1 MTGRRSNFMKTSRH
15 GSFLSYIRKLSG
27 IILILLLCLTLC
39 GTLTEPV
46 TVNAAAKPVSIT
58 SCKLKGKS
66 RIRVTATTT
75 NTRKINGSRCYLFA
89 LAPGSSRL
97 SSSARPIAS
106 ARKSKKM
113 TFSCRSTQNGTSL
126 LYHSFVIASRNSKG
140 KYSVIST
147 KRYISNPGALASYR
161 YRFPKAISKKGLQ
174 INADML
180 EDAEELN
187 VHNSVI
193 NIDFSQ
199 LIAPPVLQNSAAS
212 YSWKYNGKIY
222 WFVKDSVS
230 YYDRQLQSL
239 KSTSSVNSAVLLLS
253 WRDDLKGLIYPQGRH
268 KGHSFYAWN
277 TTNASARNQLQ
288 ATLNFLAKRYSS
300 TNGKYGRIV
309 NWIVGNEVNNYWT
322 YNYAGSKTLNQ
333 YAKIYADQFR
343 LAYNTLTSVYS
354 NARVYIS
361 LDHLWN
367 TNNVSGTFASR
378 KMLDKFASSLRA
390 GGNISWNLAYH
401 PYSSPLTEPRFWANT
416 NGQLR
421 NSLSSPVINMGNIQ
435 ILTNYIRQK
444 YGSKTRIILSE
455 QGYTSVQN
463 GKNVEKLQAAAIAY
477 SYLISESDN
486 MIDSLIIH
494 RQVDHRAEI
503 SQGLNLGLWTT
514 SASSSSPENA
524 KSKKL
529 SWDIYKYMDTS
540 RSNSAT
546 KSLVSSIG
554 ATSWKQLIPSYN
566 SKLYTKVSCT
576 IGKLTQVNGYKK
588 TGSVSNNWT
597 SYGASSRFNKKD
609 NTFTIYRD
617 TSRNQNISWGYTQS
631 FKKKLNVSSSPRFCT
646 TLRVT
651 GASKNSVQIKIRFF
665 SRKQYF
671 ECTQNIPAGRTVH
684 LSTSLAKWKY
694 RKKITKIQILAQPV
708 KNASWKSGATFE
720 LTAPVLS
727 R

>member
-1 MTGRRSNFMKTSRH
+1 MKTNRY
-15 GSFLSYIRKLSG
+15 GSFLSHMRRLSG
-27 IILILLLCLTLC
+27 CILILLLCLTLC
-39 GTLTEPV
+39 GMLTEPV
-46 TVNAAAKPVSIT
+46 TVNAAARPVSIT

-66 RIRVTATTT
+66 RIRVTATAT
-75 NTRKINGSRCYLFA
+75 NTKKIHGSRCYLFA
-89 LAPGSSRL
+89 LAPGSSSL

-126 LYHSFVIASRNSKG
+126 LYHSFAIASRNSRG
-140 KYSVIST
+140 KYTIISS
-147 KRYISNPGALASYR
+147 KRYISNPGALAGYR
-161 YRFPKAISKKGLQ
+161 YRFPKAVSKKGLQ

-199 LIAPPVLQNSAAS
+199 LLAPPVLQNSNYS
-212 YSWKYNGKIY
+212 YSWKYNGKTY

-277 TTNASARNQLQ
+277 TANSSARNQLQ
-288 ATLNFLAKRYSS
+288 ATLNFLARRYSS

-309 NWIVGNEVNNYWT
+309 NWIVGNEVNNYRT

-378 KMLDKFASSLRA
+378 KMLDKFASKLRA

-416 NGQLR
+416 NRQLTK
-421 NSLSSPVINMGNIQ
+421 SLSSPVINMGNIQ

-477 SYLISESDN
+477 SYLLSESNN

-514 SASSSSPENA
+514 SASSSSPEDA

-529 SWDIYKYMDTS
+529 SWSIYKYMDTS
-540 RSNSAT
+540 RSNSTT

-554 ATSWKQLIPSYN
+554 VTSWKQLIPSYS
-566 SKLYTKVSCT
+566 SKLYNKVSCT

-588 TGSVSNNWT
+588 TGSVSNTWI
-597 SYGASSRFNKKD
+597 SYGASGQFSKKG
-609 NTFTIYRD
+609 NNYTVYRD

-651 GASKNSVQIKIRFF
+651 GANKSSVQIKLRFF
-665 SRKQYF
+665 SGKQYF
-671 ECTQNIPAGRTVH
+671 ECTKAIPTDRTVH

-694 RKKITKIQILAQPV
+694 RKKVTKIQILAQPV
-708 KNASWKSGATFE
+708 KGASWKSGAKFK

>member
-1 MTGRRSNFMKTSRH
+1 MKIKRY
-15 GSFLSYIRKLSG
+15 GSFLSHMRRLSG
-27 IILILLLCLTLC
+27 CILIILLCLTLC

-58 SCKLKGKS
+58 SCKLKGKN
-66 RIRVTATTT
+66 RIRVTATAT
-75 NTRKINGSRCYLFA
+75 NTKKIHGSRCYLFA
-89 LAPGSSRL
+89 LAPGSSNL

-113 TFSCRSTQNGTSL
+113 TFSCRSTQNGISL
-126 LYHSFVIASRNSKG
+126 LYHSFAIASRNSRG
-140 KYSVIST
+140 KYTIISS

-161 YRFPKAISKKGLQ
+161 CRFPKAVSKKGLQ

-199 LIAPPVLQNSAAS
+199 LLAPPVLQNSNYS
-212 YSWKYNGKIY
+212 YSWKYNGRTY

-253 WRDDLKGLIYPQGRH
+253 WRDDLKGLIYPQGRY

-277 TTNASARNQLQ
+277 TVDSSARNQLQ
-288 ATLNFLAKRYSS
+288 ATLNFLARRYSS

-309 NWIVGNEVNNYWT
+309 NWIVGNEVNNYRT

-367 TNNVSGTFASR
+367 TNNVSGTFASK
-378 KMLDKFASSLRA
+378 KMLDKFASKLRA

-416 NGQLR
+416 NRQITK
-421 NSLSSPVINMGNIQ
+421 SLSSPVINMGNIH

-477 SYLISESDN
+477 SYLLSESNN
-486 MIDSLIIH
+486 MIDSIIIH

-514 SASSSSPENA
+514 SASSSSPEDA

-529 SWDIYKYMDTS
+529 SWSIYKYMDTS
-540 RSNSAT
+540 RSNSTT

-554 ATSWKQLIPSYN
+554 VTSWKQLIPSYS
-566 SKLYTKVSCT
+566 SKLYNKVSCT

-588 TGSVSNNWT
+588 TGSVST
-597 SYGASSRFNKKD
+597 SWQPYGASAHFDRHGN
-609 NTFTIYRD
+609 
-617 TSRNQNISWGYTQS
+617 NIS
-631 FKKKLNVSSSPRFCT
+631 R
-646 TLRVT
+646 
-651 GASKNSVQIKIRFF
+651 
-665 SRKQYF
+665 
-671 ECTQNIPAGRTVH
+671 
-684 LSTSLAKWKY
+684 SL
-694 RKKITKIQILAQPV
+694 T
-708 KNASWKSGATFE
+708 
-720 LTAPVLS
+720 
-727 R
+727 

>member
-1 MTGRRSNFMKTSRH
+1 MKTNRY
-15 GSFLSYIRKLSG
+15 GSFLSHMRRLSG
-27 IILILLLCLTLC
+27 CILILLLCLTLC
-39 GTLTEPV
+39 GMLTEPV
-46 TVNAAAKPVSIT
+46 TVNAAARPVSIT

-66 RIRVTATTT
+66 RIRVTAAAT
-75 NTRKINGSRCYLFA
+75 NTKKIHGSRCYLFA
-89 LAPGSSRL
+89 LAPGRSSL

-126 LYHSFVIASRNSKG
+126 LYHSFAITSRNRRG
-140 KYSVIST
+140 KYTIISS
-147 KRYISNPGALASYR
+147 KRYISNPGALAGYR
-161 YRFPKAISKKGLQ
+161 YRFPKAVSKKGLQ

-199 LIAPPVLQNSAAS
+199 LLAPPVLQNSNYS
-212 YSWKYNGKIY
+212 YSWKYNGKTY

-277 TTNASARNQLQ
+277 TVDSSARNQLQ
-288 ATLNFLAKRYSS
+288 ATLNFLARRYSS

-309 NWIVGNEVNNYWT
+309 GNEVNNYRT

-378 KMLDKFASSLRA
+378 KMLDKFASKLRA

-416 NGQLR
+416 NRQLTK
-421 NSLSSPVINMGNIQ
+421 SLSSPVINMGNIQ

-477 SYLISESDN
+477 SYLISESNN

-514 SASSSSPENA
+514 SASSSSPEDA

-529 SWDIYKYMDTS
+529 SWSIYKYMDTS
-540 RSNSAT
+540 RSNSTT

-554 ATSWKQLIPSYN
+554 VTSWKQLIPSYS
-566 SKLYTKVSCT
+566 SKLYNKVSCT
-576 IGKLTQVNGYKK
+576 IGKLEQVNGYRK
-588 TGSVSNNWT
+588 TASVST
-597 SYGASSRFNKKD
+597 SWQPYGASTHFDRHGN
-609 NTFTIYRD
+609 NFTIYHD
-617 TSRNQNISWGYTQS
+617 NSRNKNASWGYTQS
-631 FKKKLNVSSSPRFCT
+631 FRKKLSFSSSPKFCVSLLPNGNIVKKLQKYKF
-646 TLRVT
+646 LR
-651 GASKNSVQIKIRFF
+651 N
-665 SRKQYF
+665 
-671 ECTQNIPAGRTVH
+671 
-684 LSTSLAKWKY
+684 L
-694 RKKITKIQILAQPV
+694 
-708 KNASWKSGATFE
+708 
-720 LTAPVLS
+720 
-727 R
+727 

>member
-1 MTGRRSNFMKTSRH
+1 MKTNRY
-15 GSFLSYIRKLSG
+15 GSFLSHMRRLSG
-27 IILILLLCLTLC
+27 CILILLLCLTLC
-39 GTLTEPV
+39 GMLTEPV
-46 TVNAAAKPVSIT
+46 TVNAAARPVSIT

-66 RIRVTATTT
+66 RIRVTATAT
-75 NTRKINGSRCYLFA
+75 NTKKIHGSRCYLFA
-89 LAPGSSRL
+89 LAPGSSSL

-126 LYHSFVIASRNSKG
+126 LYHSFAIASRNSRG
-140 KYSVIST
+140 KYTIISS
-147 KRYISNPGALASYR
+147 KRYISNPGALAGYR
-161 YRFPKAISKKGLQ
+161 YRFPKAVSKKGLQ

-199 LIAPPVLQNSAAS
+199 LLAPPLLQNPAYS
-212 YSWKYNGKIY
+212 YAWKYNGSTY

-253 WRDDLKGLIYPQGRH
+253 WRDDLKGLIYPQGRY

-277 TTNASARNQLQ
+277 TVDSSARNQLQ
-288 ATLNFLAKRYSS
+288 ATLNFLARRYSS

-309 NWIVGNEVNNYWT
+309 NWIVGNEVNNYRT

-367 TNNVSGTFASR
+367 TNYVNGTFASR
-378 KMLDKFASSLRA
+378 KMLDSFASKIRA
-390 GGNISWNLAYH
+390 GGNLQWNLAYH

-416 NGQLR
+416 NGQLTK
-421 NSLSSPVINMGNIQ
+421 SLTTPVINMGNIRL
-435 ILTNYIRQK
+435 LTSYIRQK

-455 QGYTSVQN
+455 TGYTSVQR
-463 GKNVEKLQAAAIAY
+463 KHNVENLQAAAVAY
-477 SYLISESDN
+477 SYLLAESDN

-494 RQVDHRAEI
+494 RQIDHKEEI
-503 SQGLNLGLWTT
+503 KQGLNLGLWTT
-514 SASSSSPENA
+514 DARSADFESANT
-524 KSKKL
+524 KKR
-529 SWDIYKYMDTS
+529 SWSVFKYMDSS
-540 RSNSAT
+540 RSASETAFIPSTIGVSNW
-546 KSLVSSIG
+546 KS
-554 ATSWKQLIPSYN
+554 LIPSYS
-566 SKLYTKVSCT
+566 SKLYNKSNCT
-576 IGKLTQVNGYKK
+576 IGALEQVNAYRRGASIYQSWSPYGAVTTSHK
-588 TGSVSNNWT
+588 TG
-597 SYGASSRFNKKD
+597 
-609 NTFTIYRD
+609 NTFTALHDIR
-617 TSRNQNISWGYTQS
+617 RNKNSLWGFSQKMKRSLS
-631 FKKKLNVSSSPRFCT
+631 FKSYPNFCT
-646 TLRVT
+646 TLRAS
-651 GASKNSVQIKIRFF
+651 GAQNGYVQIKLRFY
-665 SRKQYF
+665 SGKHIF
-671 ECTQNIPAGRTVH
+671 ECARIVPADQTVR
-684 LSTSLAKWKY
+684 LKTSLAKWKY
-694 RKKITKIQILAQPV
+694 RSKVTKIQVMA
-708 KNASWKSGATFE
+708 
-720 LTAPVLS
+720 APVNGSQWNANAQLVMNAPVRS